1 MFGIFQKA
9 ATETSDVASSSS
21 EAGEQAKTGEWNAA
35 IDCERRELP
44 SQSYGTPK
52 KGSKILNIFLRT
64 TLYKKC
70 SYSFS
75 ILN

>member
-21 EAGEQAKTGEWNAA
+21 EAGEQAKTGEWNGA

-52 KGSKILNIFLRT
+52 KAIKSLILVLEQFCVEHFL
-64 TLYKKC
+64 
-70 SYSFS
+70 
-75 ILN
+75 ILFQF